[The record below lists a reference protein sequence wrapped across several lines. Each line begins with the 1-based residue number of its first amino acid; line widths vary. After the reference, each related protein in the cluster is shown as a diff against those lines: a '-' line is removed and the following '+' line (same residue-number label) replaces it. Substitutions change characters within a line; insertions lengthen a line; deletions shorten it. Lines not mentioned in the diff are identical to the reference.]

1 MTRGP
6 VGRIDGAAFAAL
18 ATSAGVDRAARV
30 AADTLPREEIHAALR
45 FVDQPVAVFDWSG
58 LPMFL
63 TPTDVMGLAA
73 SAVLLTRFAAWAIA
87 PLVAA
92 FRRERK

>member
-1 MTRGP
+1 VSRTP
-6 VGRIDGAAFAAL
+6 FGRIDGAAFAAL
-18 ATSAGVDRAARV
+18 GASAGVDRLARQAA
-30 AADTLPREEIHAALR
+30 AGLPREEVHAALR